1 MRRVARACVVI
12 GVVWCV
18 MLAPPASAQN
28 AAPQP
33 SPIVMGPPLPPATLL
48 EGFRP
53 AAGSIL
59 TVGYD
64 DLGEVAGVSVDVRE
78 IRDSA
83 GGRVRGVVVEITGAQ
98 SVREQSFVDADE
110 LPGLLKAFDALL
122 AVTGNPTEFKS
133 FEMHYATKGELD
145 LMASSSRNHG
155 VVYAVEVGRLVKARR
170 APLTAGEL
178 HQLRTLFEVAAQK
191 LSIGP

>member
-1 MRRVARACVVI
+1 MVVDI
-12 GVVWCV
+12 
-18 MLAPPASAQN
+18 A
-28 AAPQP
+28 
-33 SPIVMGPPLPPATLL
+33 
-48 EGFRP
+48 
-53 AAGSIL
+53 
-59 TVGYD
+59 
-64 DLGEVAGVSVDVRE
+64 
-78 IRDSA
+78 
-83 GGRVRGVVVEITGAQ
+83 GAQ